1 MIEKKPV
8 NLVTEEH
15 RSYYLERLVYWQD
28 MFSLK
33 DWRINLSKIPSKYM
47 GEVFKIDLEQ
57 RKASFKIG
65 SDFGAA
71 TEVNDLTIDD
81 LARHE
86 MMHLWLHEYGVLC
99 RDASPSVIMS
109 AEHRLINTL
118 DHWSVSRRDDQAWS
132 HKMEDTYADLQQ
144 QMF

>member
-1 MIEKKPV
+1 MIDKRVV
-8 NLVTEEH
+8 NVVDDTH
-15 RSYYLERLVYWQD
+15 RDYYLARLVYWQD
-28 MFSLK
+28 MFGLK
-33 DWRINLSKIPSKYM
+33 DWRINLSKIPSKHM

-71 TEVNDLTIDD
+71 TEVNEETIDD

-86 MMHLWLHEYGVLC
+86 MMHLWLYEYGQLC
-99 RDASPSVIMS
+99 REASSATIMS

-118 DHWSVSRRDDQAWS
+118 DHWDVYKRQPAI
-132 HKMEDTYADLQQ
+132 KEAYADLQQ